1 MKKSE
6 KSIDMSLKDI
16 AEALNKSNYKG
27 FMLYMNKDTLDTA
40 FSING
45 ESTDI
50 LFLLDKAYKKN
61 EDFFAM
67 IAASVFAHEAY
78 KNEDFF
84 AMIAASV
91 FAYAV
96 ADEKTFAAI
105 EKVYK
110 VAKEIKNN

>member
-27 FMLYMNKDTLDTA
+27 FMLYMNKDTLDA
-40 FSING
+40 ALSING

-50 LFLLDKAYKKN
+50 LLLLHKAYK
-61 EDFFAM
+61 
-67 IAASVFAHEAY
+67 

>member
-27 FMLYMNKDTLDTA
+27 FMLYMNKDTLDAA
-40 FSING
+40 FSISG

-50 LFLLDKAYKKN
+50 LFLLREAYKKN
-61 EDFFAM
+61 
-67 IAASVFAHEAY
+67 
-78 KNEDFF
+78 KDFF

-110 VAKEIKNN
+110 IAKEIKNN

>member
-27 FMLYMNKDTLDTA
+27 FMLYMNKDTLDAA
-40 FSING
+40 FSICG
-45 ESTDI
+45 ENKDI
-50 LFLLDKAYKKN
+50 LLLL
-61 EDFFAM
+61 
-67 IAASVFAHEAY
+67 HEAY
-78 KNEDFF
+78 KKNEDFF